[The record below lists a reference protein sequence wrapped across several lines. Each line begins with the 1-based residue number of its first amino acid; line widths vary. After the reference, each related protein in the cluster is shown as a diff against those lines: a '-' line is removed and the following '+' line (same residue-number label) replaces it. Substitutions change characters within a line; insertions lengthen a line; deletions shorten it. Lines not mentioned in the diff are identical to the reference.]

1 MVNQIISATRYNQL
15 QGRIAA
21 LLGAGSG
28 DKGYDQSVDSSPV
41 PVGDTVLVTHMNN
54 LYNDFRDVYV
64 HIYGILPTTIS
75 TVTSANEI
83 TEVLHAEYETLIN
96 TLETNRFT
104 VDADYADLEA
114 AGVNSSRASASLWGG
129 DGDPQYLEHEFT
141 ITFASANARRGFFN
155 AGGEIRFSATL
166 TPGTSSPS
174 DPNYAKST
182 NWQAMLSAMGTISFK
197 HSSTTTTGSG
207 TGTSIGNL
215 GLTSTYQTIFTKT
228 GSSSYSDN
236 QYFIQA
242 RADNASVIRVKITFQ
257 DAVPGGLGVDERVH
271 GDLSS
276 TVNQYRSTG
285 SYVASPS
292 PVYVKVSDI
301 N

>member
-1 MVNQIISATRYNQL
+1 MVNQIISAARYNQL

-21 LLGAGSG
+21 LLGAGVG
-28 DKGYDQSVDSSPV
+28 DKGYNQSVDSAPV
-41 PVGDTVLVTHMNN
+41 PIGDTVLVTHMNN

-64 HIYGILPTTIS
+64 HIYGILPTTIN
-75 TVTSANEI
+75 TVTSSNEI
-83 TEVLHAEYETLIN
+83 TEALHAEYETLIS
-96 TLETNRFT
+96 TLETNRFA
-104 VDADYADLEA
+104 VDSDYADLEA
-114 AGVNSSRASASLWGG
+114 AGVNSSRSSASLWGG
-129 DGDPQYLEHEFT
+129 DGDPQFLEHEFT

-174 DPNYAKST
+174 DPNYSKT
-182 NWQAMLSAMGTISFK
+182 INWQGMLSAMGTISFK
-197 HSSTTTTGSG
+197 YNSTTKTGSG

-242 RADNASVIRVKITFQ
+242 KEDNSSKIRFKITFQ
-257 DAVPGGLGVDERVH
+257 DAVPGGLSVDERVH

-276 TVNQYRSTG
+276 TINQYRATG
-285 SYVASPS
+285 SYVENPS